1 MKHLAV
7 AIAILFTQMAH
18 GQVKELLETYHEATT
33 TEPLNEEAFF
43 LSSGHAIK
51 MFKTSVVGTANCL
64 NSWSTLLVMLKK
76 EHTHIG
82 RGSSKVV
89 MPKDAA
95 PMTDYEAVSMML
107 RLDQASVEIQDDFV
121 FFGDT
126 ITLCLSM
133 HKKGSSVAVL
143 NKGLF

>member
-1 MKHLAV
+1 MKHF
-7 AIAILFTQMAH
+7 AIAIVILFAQTAN
-18 GQVKELLETYHEATT
+18 GQVKELLENYHEATT
-33 TEPLNEEAFF
+33 TDALNEDAFF

-76 EHTHIG
+76 DHTYLE
-82 RGSSKVV
+82 RSVSKVV
-89 MPKDAA
+89 MPKNAA
-95 PMTDYEAVSMML
+95 PMTDYEAVSIML
-107 RLDQASVEIQDDFV
+107 RLDQASIEVQDNFV

-133 HKKGSSVAVL
+133 QQKGSSVAVL
-143 NKGLF
+143 SKKSF